1 MRRVPSVKLEDLKTL
16 CEQLRKHPGDGV
28 LNHSLDV
35 PLCVRYLEARRYG
48 IAHARL
54 LPEFIQ
60 NVIFRFAA
68 TRPLESDLSEMIE
81 EVIADQASSRVDL
94 QNPTQAVIL

>member
-1 MRRVPSVKLEDLKTL
+1 MRRVPSVKPEDLRTL

-48 IAHARL
+48 IAYARL

-60 NVIFRFAA
+60 KAVFRFAA
-68 TRPLESDLSEMIE
+68 TWPLESDLSEIIE
-81 EVIADQASSRVDL
+81 EVIASQVSPSVDL